1 MSAFGGKADMTL
13 CGSPLSRSLLGAVLR
28 RKCLLLTQ
36 SGHWPLHE
44 RITGPFQCASLAV
57 HKPGAAMKRREFITL
72 VGGVAAWPL
81 AVRAQQPTSQARKM
95 PRLGVLMPGLSAH
108 SETILEPFY
117 RGLNELGYVAGQNIA
132 IERRDGDSIAER
144 LPSLAAE
151 LVKLKVDIIVAWSTP
166 AALAAKQATNSIP
179 IVAVVMADPVG
190 DGLVTS
196 LARPAGNIT
205 GTTFVG
211 PELVSKRLQLL
222 KEIIPGLSRVAALWH
237 PHAYSERTMANMS
250 KEIESAARTLGIQ
263 LQFVPADSPGE
274 VANAFSTII
283 KERPDAFILMPSP
296 MLFGEYRRILAFAAN
311 NRLPAMYQ
319 ARELV
324 EAGGLMS
331 YGANLNELFRSA
343 APFVRKILDGANP
356 SDIPI
361 EQPTKFELVINLKT
375 AKELGLTITREV
387 LLITDEVIE

>member
-1 MSAFGGKADMTL
+1 
-13 CGSPLSRSLLGAVLR
+13 
-28 RKCLLLTQ
+28 
-36 SGHWPLHE
+36 
-44 RITGPFQCASLAV
+44 
-57 HKPGAAMKRREFITL
+57 MKRREFITL

-108 SETILEPFY
+108 SGTILEPFY

-250 KEIESAARTLGIQ
+250 KEIETAARTLGIQ

-296 MLFGEYRRILAFAAN
+296 MLFGEYRRILAFATN

-356 SDIPI
+356 SDIPV

>member
-1 MSAFGGKADMTL
+1 
-13 CGSPLSRSLLGAVLR
+13 V
-28 RKCLLLTQ
+28 
-36 SGHWPLHE
+36 
-44 RITGPFQCASLAV
+44 
-57 HKPGAAMKRREFITL
+57 
-72 VGGVAAWPL
+72 
-81 AVRAQQPTSQARKM
+81 
-95 PRLGVLMPGLSAH
+95 
-108 SETILEPFY
+108 
-117 RGLNELGYVAGQNIA
+117 QNIG
-132 IERRDGDSIAER
+132 IEVRYGDSLVER

-151 LVKLKVDIIVAWSTP
+151 LVKLKVDVIVAWSTP
-166 AALAAKQATNSIP
+166 AAVAAKQATNTIP
-179 IVAVVMADPVG
+179 IVAAVMADPVG
-190 DGLVTS
+190 DELVAS
-196 LARPAGNIT
+196 LARPGGNIT

-222 KEIIPGLSRVAALWH
+222 KEIIPRLSRVAALWH
-237 PHAYSERTMANMS
+237 PHAYGQRTMANMS
-250 KEIESAARTLGIQ
+250 KEIETAARTLGMQ

-274 VANAFSTII
+274 LASAFLTIT

-296 MLFGEYRRILAFAAN
+296 MLFGEYRRILTFAAN

-331 YGANLNELFRSA
+331 YGANLNDLFRAA

-356 SDIPI
+356 SNLPV
-361 EQPTKFELVINLKT
+361 EQPTKFELAINLKT

>member
-1 MSAFGGKADMTL
+1 
-13 CGSPLSRSLLGAVLR
+13 
-28 RKCLLLTQ
+28 
-36 SGHWPLHE
+36 
-44 RITGPFQCASLAV
+44 
-57 HKPGAAMKRREFITL
+57 
-72 VGGVAAWPL
+72 
-81 AVRAQQPTSQARKM
+81 
-95 PRLGVLMPGLSAH
+95 
-108 SETILEPFY
+108 
-117 RGLNELGYVAGQNIA
+117 
-132 IERRDGDSIAER
+132 

-296 MLFGEYRRILAFAAN
+296 MLFGEFRRILAFAAN